1 MSQRESISAREA
13 HACASALAAPIHRGR
28 KKTQFGLTGIR
39 SEGRDY
45 EDKLALIWVDHAS
58 GRCDGIEMMTAVT
71 TAQSRDVKARAPAKA
86 ASRE

>member
-1 MSQRESISAREA
+1 MRNGT
-13 HACASALAAPIHRGR
+13 LAAS
-28 KKTQFGLTGIR
+28 KKLQENTVQPDWIR

-45 EDKLALIWVDHAS
+45 EDKLAPHWVDHAS

-86 ASRE
+86 ASREQYWAAKSFRSARS